1 MANPYTLLAILLL
14 ALGLFGG
21 GVSVGYKYEA
31 GKVAAEK
38 LEVAQQAADR
48 ARADAATESAAA
60 LQQAAKVAASRASS
74 REKQHK
80 LELELE
86 RDKTAK
92 SCRVSD
98 GTFGVLIDSIR
109 SANGAPPSAI
119 RIDARLP
126 ALPGTEKPISG
137 RSGASTDG
145 WLGRLRFLPTGKAG
159 AGGVD

>member
-21 GVSVGYKYEA
+21 GVSVGYKWEA

-60 LQQAAKVAASRASS
+60 FEQAAKVAAQRAAN

-86 RDKTAK
+86 RDKNAK

-98 GTFGVLIDSIR
+98 GTFGVLLESIR
-109 SANGAPPSAI
+109 AANGAPPSAF
-119 RIDARLP
+119 RIDAGLP
-126 ALPGTEKPISG
+126 ALPGTEKPVSG
-137 RSGASTDG
+137 RSGAGADG
-145 WLGRLRFLPTGKAG
+145 WLGRLRFLPAGKAG